1 MGYKLDALRLL
12 FKRANPAFKKYVKK
26 EKIENQVIKYAQI
39 DKKEPTVI
47 FDNGLGM
54 GMKYWDEVF
63 LEIGKTNT
71 VFAYNRKDDK
81 ILKNRSMSTDK
92 VELLRKLLLK
102 RGLKPPYVL
111 VGHSLG
117 GLYMQYYVRKYPDE
131 VLGLVLVD
139 STYPDD
145 FINHSNL
152 PEKMEKQFKYLAQ
165 YTHSF
170 SEKLLALPMT
180 EVPMIALVATNKR
193 IMTQKEEW
201 KPLVESMITKAK
213 EYLSLYLNCKLQ
225 MVDTGHVVMYEKP
238 EVVSGAIREI
248 LKEIELKNNDKII
261 KDL

>member
-1 MGYKLDALRLL
+1 MGYKLDVLKLL

-26 EKIENQVIKYAQI
+26 EKIENEVIKYAQI
-39 DKKEPTVI
+39 DNKEPTVV

-63 LEIGKTNT
+63 LEIGKTHT

-92 VELLRKLLLK
+92 VELLRKLLIK

-117 GLYMQYYVRKYPDE
+117 GLYMQYYARKYPDE

-152 PEKMEKQFKYLAQ
+152 PEKMKKQFKYLAD
-165 YTHSF
+165 YTNSF

-180 EVPMIALVATNKR
+180 KVPVIALVATNER

-201 KPLVESMITKAK
+201 KPLVKSMIAKSK
-213 EYLSLYLNCKLQ
+213 EYLSLYPNCKVQ

-238 EVVSGAIREI
+238 EVVSGAIREV
-248 LKEIELKNNDKII
+248 LS
-261 KDL
+261 DLSSET

>member
-1 MGYKLDALRLL
+1 MGYKLDVLKLL
-12 FKRANPAFKKYVKK
+12 FKRANPAFKKHVKK

-39 DKKEPTVI
+39 DKKEPTVV

-117 GLYMQYYVRKYPDE
+117 GLYMQYFARKYPDE

-152 PEKMEKQFKYLAQ
+152 PEKMEKQFKYLAD
-165 YTHSF
+165 YTNFF
-170 SEKLLALPMT
+170 SQKLLALPMT
-180 EVPMIALVATNKR
+180 EVPVIALVATNER
-193 IMTQKEEW
+193 MMTQKEEW
-201 KPLVESMITKAK
+201 KPLVESMIANAK

-238 EVVSGAIREI
+238 EVVSGAIREM
-248 LKEIELKNNDKII
+248 LSDASSEV
-261 KDL
+261 

>member
-1 MGYKLDALRLL
+1 MGYKLDVLKLL
-12 FKRANPAFKKYVKK
+12 LKRANPAFKKYVRK

-39 DKKEPTVI
+39 DKKEPIVV

-63 LEIGKTNT
+63 LEISKTNT

-117 GLYMQYYVRKYPDE
+117 GLYMQYYARKYPDE
-131 VLGLVLVD
+131 VIGLVLVD
-139 STYPDD
+139 STHPDD

-152 PEKMEKQFKYLAQ
+152 PEKMKKQFKYLAE

-180 EVPMIALVATNKR
+180 EVPVIALVATNER
-193 IMTQKEEW
+193 MMTQKEEL
-201 KPLVESMITKAK
+201 KPLVESMIANAK
-213 EYLSLYLNCKLQ
+213 ESLGLYPNCKVQ
-225 MVDTGHVVMYEKP
+225 MGDTEHVVMYEKP
-238 EVVSGAIREI
+238 EVVIGAIREI
-248 LKEIELKNNDKII
+248 LSGISK
-261 KDL
+261 

>member
-1 MGYKLDALRLL
+1 MGYKIDALKLL
-12 FKRANPAFKKYVKK
+12 LKRANSAFKKYVNK
-26 EKIENQVIKYAQI
+26 EKIDKQVIKYAQI
-39 DKKEPTVI
+39 DNKEPAVV
-47 FDNGLGM
+47 FENGLGM

-102 RGLKPPYVL
+102 RGLNPPYVL

-117 GLYMQYYVRKYPDE
+117 GLYLQYFARRYPNE

-152 PEKMEKQFKYLAQ
+152 PKKMEKQFKYLAE
-165 YTHSF
+165 YTNYF
-170 SEKLLALPMT
+170 SQELLALPTT
-180 EVPMIALVATNKR
+180 EVPVIALVATNER
-193 IMTQKEEW
+193 MMTQKEEL
-201 KPLVESMITKAK
+201 KPILESMIANAK
-213 EYLSLYLNCKLQ
+213 KYLSFYPNCTVQ
-225 MVDTGHVVMYEKP
+225 TVDTGHFVMYENP
-238 EVVSGAIREI
+238 DVVSEAI
-248 LKEIELKNNDKII
+248 KEMLS
-261 KDL
+261 DLNSKA

>member
-1 MGYKLDALRLL
+1 MGYKLDALKLL
-12 FKRANPAFKKYVKK
+12 FKRANPTFKKHVNKD
-26 EKIENQVIKYAQI
+26 KIENQVIKYAQI
-39 DKKEPTVI
+39 DNKEPTVV
-47 FDNGLGM
+47 FENGLGM

-117 GLYMQYYVRKYPDE
+117 GLYMQYFARRYPNE
-131 VLGLVLVD
+131 VMGLVLVD
-139 STYPDD
+139 STSPYD
-145 FINHSNL
+145 FVNNSNL
-152 PEKMEKQFKYLAQ
+152 SEKIKKQFKHHAN

-170 SEKLLALPMT
+170 SEALLVLPTT
-180 EVPMIALVATNKR
+180 EIPVIALVATHER
-193 IMTQKEEW
+193 IMKQKEEL
-201 KPLVESMITKAK
+201 KPLVESMIAKSK
-213 EYLSLYLNCKLQ
+213 EYLSLYPNCKVQ

-238 EVVSGAIREI
+238 EVVSGAIREV
-248 LKEIELKNNDKII
+248 LSDASSEMQYSKL
-261 KDL
+261 

>member
-1 MGYKLDALRLL
+1 MGYKLDVLKLL
-12 FKRANPAFKKYVKK
+12 FKRANPAFKKYVNK
-26 EKIENQVIKYAQI
+26 EKIDKQVIKYAQV
-39 DKKEPTVI
+39 DNKEPTVV

-102 RGLKPPYVL
+102 RGLEPPYVL

-117 GLYMQYYVRKYPDE
+117 GLYMQYYAKKYPDE

-152 PEKMEKQFKYLAQ
+152 PEKMKKQFQYLAE

-170 SEKLLALPMT
+170 SQILLALPMI
-180 EVPMIALVATNKR
+180 EAPVIALVATNER
-193 IMTQKEEW
+193 MMTQKEEL
-201 KPLVESMITKAK
+201 KPLVKSMIAKAK
-213 EYLSLYLNCKLQ
+213 EYLSLYPNCKVQ
-225 MVDTGHVVMYEKP
+225 MVDTGHAVMYENP
-238 EVVSGAIREI
+238 EVVSGAIREV
-248 LKEIELKNNDKII
+248 LSDSSSEE
-261 KDL
+261 

>member
-1 MGYKLDALRLL
+1 MGYKLDILKLL
-12 FKRANPAFKKYVKK
+12 FKRANPAFKKYINK
-26 EKIENQVIKYAQI
+26 EKIDKQVIKYAQI
-39 DKKEPTVI
+39 DNKEPIVV

-63 LEIGKTNT
+63 LEIGKTHT

-117 GLYMQYYVRKYPDE
+117 GLYMQYYARKYPDE

-152 PEKMEKQFKYLAQ
+152 PKKMENQFKYLAQ

-170 SEKLLALPMT
+170 SEKLLALPMI
-180 EVPMIALVATNKR
+180 EAPVIALVATNER
-193 IMTQKEEW
+193 MMTQKEEL
-201 KPLVESMITKAK
+201 KPLVKSMIAK
-213 EYLSLYLNCKLQ
+213 SKESLSLYPNCKLK

-238 EVVSGAIREI
+238 EVVIGT
-248 LKEIELKNNDKII
+248 I
-261 KDL
+261 KQICKMT

>member
-1 MGYKLDALRLL
+1 MGYKLDVLKLL
-12 FKRANPAFKKYVKK
+12 FKRANPAFKKHVNK
-26 EKIENQVIKYAQI
+26 EKIDNQVIKYAQI
-39 DKKEPTVI
+39 DNKEPTVV
-47 FDNGLGM
+47 FENGLGM

-81 ILKNRSMSTDK
+81 ILKNKSMSTDK

-117 GLYMQYYVRKYPDE
+117 GLYMQYYARKYPDE

-152 PEKMEKQFKYLAQ
+152 PKKVEKQFKYLAD

-170 SEKLLALPMT
+170 SQILLALPMIK
-180 EVPMIALVATNKR
+180 VPVIALVATNER
-193 IMTQKEEW
+193 MMTQKEEL
-201 KPLVESMITKAK
+201 KPLVESMIEKAK
-213 EYLSLYLNCKLQ
+213 EYLSLYPHCKVQ
-225 MVDTGHVVMYEKP
+225 MVHTGHVVMYEKP
-238 EVVSGAIREI
+238 EVVSGAIREV
-248 LKEIELKNNDKII
+248 LSDASSEMQYSKL
-261 KDL
+261 

>member
-1 MGYKLDALRLL
+1 MGYKLDALKLL
-12 FKRANPAFKKYVKK
+12 LKRAHPAFKKYVKK
-26 EKIENQVIKYAQI
+26 EKIDNQVIKYAQL
-39 DKKEPTVI
+39 DNKEPTVV

-102 RGLKPPYVL
+102 RGLNPPYVL

-117 GLYMQYYVRKYPDE
+117 GLYMQYFARRYPDE
-131 VLGLVLVD
+131 VIGLVLVD

-152 PEKMEKQFKYLAQ
+152 PKKVEKQFKSLAE
-165 YTHSF
+165 YTNSF
-170 SEKLLALPMT
+170 SQELLAFPMT
-180 EVPMIALVATNKR
+180 KVPVIALVATNER
-193 IMTQKEEW
+193 MMTQKEEL
-201 KPLVESMITKAK
+201 KPISESMIENAK
-213 EYLSLYLNCKLQ
+213 KHLSFYPNCTVQ
-225 MVDTGHVVMYEKP
+225 MVDTGHFVMYENP
-238 EVVSGAIREI
+238 DVVSEA
-248 LKEIELKNNDKII
+248 I
-261 KDL
+261 KDML

>member
-1 MGYKLDALRLL
+1 MGYKLDILKLL
-12 FKRANPAFKKYVKK
+12 FKRANPAFKKHVKK
-26 EKIENQVIKYAQI
+26 EKIDKKVIKYAQI
-39 DKKEPTVI
+39 VNKEPTVV
-47 FDNGLGM
+47 FENGLGM

-117 GLYMQYYVRKYPDE
+117 GFYMQYYARKYPDE

-152 PEKMEKQFKYLAQ
+152 PKKMEKQFKYLAQ
-165 YTHSF
+165 YTNTF

-180 EVPMIALVATNKR
+180 EAPVIALVATNER
-193 IMTQKEEW
+193 MMTQKEEL
-201 KPLVESMITKAK
+201 KPLVKSMIAKAK
-213 EYLSLYLNCKLQ
+213 EYLTLYPNCKVQ

-238 EVVSGAIREI
+238 EVVIGAIKQI
-248 LKEIELKNNDKII
+248 CKMT
-261 KDL
+261 

>member
-1 MGYKLDALRLL
+1 MGYKLDVLKLL
-12 FKRANPAFKKYVKK
+12 FKRANLTFKKYVNK

-39 DKKEPTVI
+39 DNKEPTVV
-47 FDNGLGM
+47 FDNSLGV

-71 VFAYNRKDDK
+71 VFAYNRKDGMT
-81 ILKNRSMSTDK
+81 LKNRSMSADK

-111 VGHSLG
+111 VGHSVG
-117 GLYMQYYVRKYPDE
+117 GLYMQYYARKYPAE

-139 STYPDD
+139 STFPDD

-152 PEKMEKQFKYLAQ
+152 PEKMKKQFKYLAE

-170 SEKLLALPMT
+170 SQILLALAMT
-180 EVPMIALVATNKR
+180 EVPVIALVATNER
-193 IMTQKEEW
+193 MMTQKEEL
-201 KPLVESMITKAK
+201 KPLVKSMIANAK
-213 EYLSLYLNCKLQ
+213 EYLSLYPNCKVQ

-238 EVVSGAIREI
+238 EVVSGAIREV
-248 LKEIELKNNDKII
+248 LS
-261 KDL
+261 DLSSET

>member
-1 MGYKLDALRLL
+1 MGYKLDVLKLL
-12 FKRANPAFKKYVKK
+12 FKRASPAFKKHTNK
-26 EKIENQVIKYAQI
+26 EKIDKQVIKYAQI
-39 DKKEPTVI
+39 DNKEPTVV

-117 GLYMQYYVRKYPDE
+117 GLYMQYYAKKYPDE

-145 FINHSNL
+145 FINYAKL
-152 PEKMEKQFKYLAQ
+152 PKKMEKQFKYLAE

-170 SEKLLALPMT
+170 SQKLLALPMT
-180 EVPMIALVATNKR
+180 EVSVIALVATNER
-193 IMTQKEEW
+193 IMTQKEEL
-201 KPLVESMITKAK
+201 KPISESMIANAK
-213 EYLSLYLNCKLQ
+213 KHLSLYPNCKVQ

-238 EVVSGAIREI
+238 EVVSGAIREV
-248 LKEIELKNNDKII
+248 IENLR
-261 KDL
+261 

>member
-1 MGYKLDALRLL
+1 MGFKLDILKLL
-12 FKRANPAFKKYVKK
+12 LKRANPAFKKLVKK
-26 EKIENQVIKYAQI
+26 EKIDKQTIKYAQI
-39 DKKEPTVI
+39 NNGEPTVV

-63 LEIGKTNT
+63 LEIGKTHT

-117 GLYMQYYVRKYPDE
+117 GLYMQYYARKYPDE

-145 FINHSNL
+145 FINHSSL
-152 PEKMEKQFKYLAQ
+152 PKKMEKQFKYLAE
-165 YTHSF
+165 YTNTF
-170 SEKLLALPMT
+170 SEKLLVLPMT
-180 EVPMIALVATNKR
+180 EVPVMALVATNER
-193 IMTQKEEW
+193 MLTQKEEL
-201 KPLVESMITKAK
+201 KPLVESMIAKSK
-213 EYLSLYLNCKLQ
+213 EYLSLYPNCKMK
-225 MVDTGHVVMYEKP
+225 MVDTGHVVMYENP
-238 EVVSGAIREI
+238 EVVSGAIREV
-248 LKEIELKNNDKII
+248 IENLR
-261 KDL
+261 